1 MNELFADG
9 LDAMGFNSAIAQAMA
24 SVTASG
30 RLQRVLEVHRE
41 TVQVHDGTAAATAR
55 PLPWMQREFTDEQAL
70 CTGDWVIT
78 TVDEHGAMWIGER
91 VPSFNRIVRRGS
103 TGARQAIVANVDTAL
118 LVMGM
123 DADFNL
129 RRLERY
135 VALVRGAGASP
146 VVVLTKLDL
155 CGQAQ
160 ADLRLDALR
169 ARMPSDLPF
178 HALDGRDA
186 NAAQLLAPYLGRGR
200 TLVALGSSGA
210 GKSTLTNT
218 LTGDAAQDTGAVRA
232 GDGRG
237 QHTTRSRSL
246 HCLPGGAC
254 LIDTP
259 GLRGLRPD
267 TDEDRLDA
275 SFGDIAMLAA
285 QCRFRD
291 CRHFDEPG
299 CAVRERVDAD
309 RLLNYQKMLRDV
321 RRDQLTPLERRQR
334 LAQWKAMHRGAV
346 ERMKHKRGWAGR

>member
-1 MNELFADG
+1 MNDAYDDG
-9 LDAMGFNSAIAQAMA
+9 LHAIGFNPAIAQAMLQA
-24 SVTASG
+24 NTRG
-30 RLQRVLEVHRE
+30 TLQRVLEVHRE
-41 TVQVHDGTAAATAR
+41 TAQVHDGTTATTAR
-55 PLPWMQREFTDEQAL
+55 PLPWMQRAFTDEEAL
-70 CTGDWVIT
+70 CTGDWVVT
-78 TVDEHGAMWIGER
+78 TNDEHGAPWLVER
-91 VPSFNRIVRRGS
+91 LPALNRIVRRSS

-118 LVMGM
+118 LVMGL

-135 VALVRGAGASP
+135 VALVRSAGVWP
-146 VVVLTKLDL
+146 VIVLTKLDL
-155 CGQAQ
+155 CRDVDA
-160 ADLRLDALR
+160 RLDALR
-169 ARMPSDLPF
+169 ARLPSELPF
-178 HALDGRDA
+178 HALDGRDTD
-186 NAAQLLAPYLGRGR
+186 AAQALAPWLGRGQ

-218 LTGDAAQDTGAVRA
+218 LMGGEVQDTGAVRA
-232 GDGRG
+232 GDSRG

-246 HCLPGGAC
+246 HALPSGAC

-267 TDEDRLDA
+267 TDEDGLDA
-275 SFGDIAMLAA
+275 SFGDIAALAA

-299 CAVRERVDAD
+299 CAVRDGVDAD

-334 LAQWKAMHRGAV
+334 LAQWKALHRGAA
-346 ERMKHKRGWAGR
+346 ERMKQKRG

>member
-1 MNELFADG
+1 MNDSYNDG
-9 LDAMGFNSAIAQAMA
+9 LAAIGFTPAIAQAM
-24 SVTASG
+24 
-30 RLQRVLEVHRE
+30 LQANATGTLRRVLEVHRE
-41 TVQVHDGTAAATAR
+41 TVQVHDGTATATAR
-55 PLPWMQREFTDEQAL
+55 PLPWMQRALTGEDAL
-70 CTGDWVIT
+70 CTGDWVVT
-78 TVDEHGAMWIGER
+78 KTDEHGALWIAER
-91 VPSFNRIVRRGS
+91 LPSLNRIVRRGS

-118 LVMGM
+118 LVMGL

-135 VALVRGAGASP
+135 VALVRSAGVWP

-155 CGQAQ
+155 STAEQ
-160 ADLRLDALR
+160 ADLHLDALR
-169 ARMPSDLPF
+169 TRLPSDLPF
-178 HALDGRDA
+178 HALDSRDA
-186 NAAQLLAPYLGRGR
+186 GAAQALAPYLGRGQ
-200 TLVALGSSGA
+200 TLVVLGSSGA

-218 LTGDAAQDTGAVRA
+218 LTGADLQDTGAVRA

-267 TDEDRLDA
+267 TDEDGLDA
-275 SFGDIAMLAA
+275 SFGDIALLAA

-299 CAVRERVDAD
+299 CAVRDGIHAD

-334 LAQWKAMHRGAV
+334 LAHWKALHRGAV
-346 ERMKHKRGWAGR
+346 ERMKLKRG

>member
-1 MNELFADG
+1 MNDSCNDG
-9 LDAMGFNSAIAQAMA
+9 LRAIGFSHAIAQAML
-24 SVTASG
+24 STNTSG
-30 RLQRVLEVHRE
+30 QLQRVLEVHRE
-41 TVQVHDGTAAATAR
+41 TVQVHDGTATTTAR
-55 PLPWMQREFTDEQAL
+55 PLPWMQRAFTDEEAL

-78 TVDEHGAMWIGER
+78 TIDEHGAAWVTER
-91 VPSFNRIVRRGS
+91 VPSLNRIVRRGS

-118 LVMGM
+118 LVMGL

-135 VALVRGAGASP
+135 VALVRSAGVWP

-155 CGQAQ
+155 CGD
-160 ADLRLDALR
+160 ADARLDALR
-169 ARMPSDLPF
+169 ARLPSDLSF

-186 NAAQLLAPYLGRGR
+186 DAAHVLAPYLGRGQ

-218 LTGDAAQDTGAVRA
+218 LTGGDVQDTGEVRA

-267 TDEDRLDA
+267 TDEDGLDA
-275 SFGDIAMLAA
+275 SFGDIATLAA

-299 CAVRERVDAD
+299 CAVREGVDAD
-309 RLLNYQKMLRDV
+309 RLLNYQKLLRDV

-346 ERMKHKRGWAGR
+346 ERMKQKRG